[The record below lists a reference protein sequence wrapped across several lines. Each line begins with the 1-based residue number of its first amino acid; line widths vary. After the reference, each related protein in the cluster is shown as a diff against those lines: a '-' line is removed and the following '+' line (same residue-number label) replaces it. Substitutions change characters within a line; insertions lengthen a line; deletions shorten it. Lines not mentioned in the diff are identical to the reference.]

1 MSGHSK
7 WNTIKHKKA
16 ATDAKKGKAYS
27 VVSRLIRISV
37 KEGKSGDP
45 EQNPRLR
52 LAIEK
57 ARAVNMPKENIQRA
71 IDRGLGKSKSGQ
83 VFEEI
88 TYEGYGPGGVGFMVF
103 VVTDNRNRTSGE
115 IRSCFEKNNGSLGG
129 PGSSAFMFERNSEGD
144 YATTM
149 PALGL
154 SEQDLAAANRL
165 IEALEAD
172 DDVELVATNIPA

>member
-7 WNTIKHKKA
+7 WATIKHKKA

-27 VVSRLIRISV
+27 IVSRLIRISV

-45 EQNPRLR
+45 DQNPRLR

-57 ARAVNMPKENIQRA
+57 ARSVNMPKENIQRA

-83 VFEEI
+83 AFEEI
-88 TYEGYGPGGVGFMVF
+88 TYEGYGPAGVAFMVF

-115 IRSCFEKNNGSLGG
+115 IRSTFEKNGGSLGG
-129 PGSSAFMFERNSEGD
+129 PGSSAFMFERNADGE
-144 YATTM
+144 YIPTM
-149 PALGL
+149 PAMGL

-165 IEALEAD
+165 VEALEVF
-172 DDVELVATNIPA
+172 DDVELVVTNIPA

>member
-52 LAIEK
+52 LAVEK

-83 VFEEI
+83 AFEEI
-88 TYEGYGPGGVGFMVF
+88 TYEGYGPGGIGMMVF

-129 PGSSAFMFERNSEGD
+129 PGSSAFMFERTSEGD
-144 YATTM
+144 YTTTM
-149 PALGL
+149 PAMGVG
-154 SEQDLAAANRL
+154 ERDVTQVNRL
-165 IEALEAD
+165 IDMLEAI
-172 DDVELVATNIPA
+172 DDVELVVTNLVQ